1 MAHRMTWDEICSNPE
16 CKGRWIALHGCSYDD
31 TGRAAAG
38 DLVDI
43 DADLAELCNRVRD
56 AHRKN
61 CAILFCAN

>member
-31 TGRAAAG
+31 SGRAAEG

-56 AHRKN
+56 APP
-61 CAILFCAN
+61 

>member
-1 MAHRMTWDEICSNPE
+1 MAQRMTWDEICSNPD

-31 TGRAAAG
+31 RGHAAEG

-56 AHRKN
+56 SHRRN
-61 CAILFCAN
+61 CAILFCSN

>member
-1 MAHRMTWDEICSNPE
+1 
-16 CKGRWIALHGCSYDD
+16 LHGCSYDD
-31 TGRAAAG
+31 SGRAAAG